1 MALSDIWLT
10 LTKGHLTSECPDGLL
25 AVLIVQ
31 EGNHLSV
38 ATEVCGSV
46 SLAEATNAML
56 VTVRLDEKYIGLSA
70 VGRRD
75 MLQESRS

>member
-1 MALSDIWLT
+1 MIQCLS
-10 LTKGHLTSECPDGLL
+10 KGHLTRESPHRLL
-25 AVLIVQ
+25 AILVVQ

-46 SLAEATNAML
+46 SFAEATNAVL
-56 VTVRLDEKYIGLSA
+56 VTVRLDEKYIGQSA

-75 MLQESRS
+75 MLQESCS